1 VKRKHL
7 HAALCSNG
15 FGASAVAVKTHRQL
29 SMSGVTA
36 LLKMVP
42 RGHLEVP
49 KEMAALYNLG
59 GEYVEIAVG

>member
-1 VKRKHL
+1 
-7 HAALCSNG
+7 
-15 FGASAVAVKTHRQL
+15 VAVKTHRQL